1 MTRAMTTPCM
11 MRVRRAT
18 EARAGVVAG
27 VAAAS
32 LFVPAICRLHAAPA
46 SPSHKAPP
54 CAAAN
59 KNAEHDV
66 RGGVAEE
73 EEVKVEEVSV
83 MAVAEGLR
91 QQATAECK
99 ERGSESEFKPT
110 TSTVLSTGRPRT

>member
-1 MTRAMTTPCM
+1 MIILNKLTDLIYRRGCRLLVCRCHLSSTCRACFA
-11 MRVRRAT
+11 VAQQRRAAAEDDDADDDDDT
-18 EARAGVVAG
+18 G
-27 VAAAS
+27 VA
-32 LFVPAICRLHAAPA
+32 
-46 SPSHKAPP
+46 KE
-54 CAAAN
+54 
-59 KNAEHDV
+59 K
-66 RGGVAEE
+66 E

>member
-1 MTRAMTTPCM
+1 MAK
-11 MRVRRAT
+11 
-18 EARAGVVAG
+18 E
-27 VAAAS
+27 
-32 LFVPAICRLHAAPA
+32 
-46 SPSHKAPP
+46 K
-54 CAAAN
+54 
-59 KNAEHDV
+59 
-66 RGGVAEE
+66 E